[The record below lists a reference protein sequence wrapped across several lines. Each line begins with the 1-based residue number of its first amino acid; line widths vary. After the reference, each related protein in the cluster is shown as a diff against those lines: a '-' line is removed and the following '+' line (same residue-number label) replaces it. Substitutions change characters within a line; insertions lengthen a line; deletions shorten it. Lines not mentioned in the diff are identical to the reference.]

1 MPEIYN
7 KPYRPVGEAMF
18 GHRIFVEKIIPALD
32 LGVGAA
38 YTDNDL
44 VVNFQGWARQAWKV
58 LLVNGGVSGPTAGVE
73 IQEFLPDPGSPNDG
87 DPANGQWATKGSL
100 GVGTATAD
108 ILFEHN
114 GEDTLRLTRLLI
126 TPAVSVSTGGI
137 KVVIE
142 GRRDT

>member
-7 KPYRPVGEAMF
+7 KPYRPVGEATF
-18 GHRIFVEKIIPALD
+18 GHRVFLEKIIAFAA
-32 LGVGAA
+32 LGVGTP

-58 LLVNGGVSGPTAGVE
+58 LLINGGVGPTANVE
-73 IQEFLPDPGSPNDG
+73 IQEFMPNPGEPNDG
-87 DPANGQWATKGSL
+87 DPAHGQWATKGSL
-100 GVGTATAD
+100 GVGVASAD

-114 GEDTLRLTRLLI
+114 QEDTLRLTRLLI
-126 TPAVSVSTGGI
+126 TPVGSVPASGI
-137 KVVIE
+137 KVIVE